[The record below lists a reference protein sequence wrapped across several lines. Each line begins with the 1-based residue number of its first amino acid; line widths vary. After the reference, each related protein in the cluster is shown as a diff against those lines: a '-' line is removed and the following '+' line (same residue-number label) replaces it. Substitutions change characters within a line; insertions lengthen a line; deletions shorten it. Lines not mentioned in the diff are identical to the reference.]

1 MKKLIFIAAAVFG
14 VIFLRKKIQESTSQ
28 KNVWNEATDKVE

>member
-1 MKKLIFIAAAVFG
+1 MKKLIIIAAAVAG
-14 VIFLRKKIQESTSQ
+14 VIFLRKKLQDSNAQ